1 MNSLL
6 KIIILIEFFDVV
18 ICSETSNLTFN
29 QNKYNISIEIL
40 KTKWFHPVM
49 FEEYRAESVII
60 GRNKVALQ
68 LTFTSKVE
76 IRTLMVNT
84 K

>member
-18 ICSETSNLTFN
+18 ICSETSKLTFN

-40 KTKWFHPVM
+40 ETKWFHPDM